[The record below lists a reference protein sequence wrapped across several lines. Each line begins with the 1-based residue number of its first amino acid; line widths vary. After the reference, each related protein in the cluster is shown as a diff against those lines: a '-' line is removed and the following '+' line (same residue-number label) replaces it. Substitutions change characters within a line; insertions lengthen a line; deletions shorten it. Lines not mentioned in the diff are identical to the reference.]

1 MAVQG
6 RIRVM
11 IRQLQRLD
19 HKTCRNNW
27 AFTGIF
33 QPFLHRHKAHT
44 QLNSPQLKF
53 VSKFLEFPDF
63 RGVHVDRFFDRLA
76 FSAELLLEVCGSG
89 IVCEEG
95 LVHGCEAMAQGTGA
109 GAQGVLRE
117 FIKARG
123 QAT

>member
-6 RIRVM
+6 RIKVM
-11 IRQLQRLD
+11 IRQLQRLE
-19 HKTCRNNW
+19 HKTFRNNW
-27 AFTGIF
+27 ASIGIF
-33 QPFLHRHKAHT
+33 QPFVCGHKAHT
-44 QLNSPQLKF
+44 QLNSPQLEF
-53 VSKFLEFPDF
+53 ISKFLQFPDF
-63 RGVHVDRFFDRLA
+63 RGVHVDGLFDRLA
-76 FSAELLLEVCGSG
+76 FSAELLLEVCGGG

-95 LVHGCEAMAQGTGA
+95 LVHGREAVAQGTGA